1 MRRRGVILTRRAK
14 RRREASRTSAQS
26 SSSPETNG
34 PAAQWR
40 DVRSQDGQS
49 RPRRVMERQ
58 VAQILMNERR
68 ENSSTL
74 RQERSKLETVSAGYV
89 RSRLTVAANRDAE
102 RRRSGR
108 SLRSLQPRRTVEG

>member
-1 MRRRGVILTRRAK
+1 MRQAK

-34 PAAQWR
+34 PAAQGR
-40 DVRSQDGQS
+40 GVRSQDGQP
-49 RPRRVMERQ
+49 RPRRLMERT
-58 VAQILMNERR
+58 AAPILIDARR
-68 ENSSTL
+68 ENSSAL
-74 RQERSKLETVSAGYV
+74 REERSKLETGSAGYV

-108 SLRSLQPRRTVEG
+108 SLRSLQPRRTAEGS